1 MGVDGIDGTFKLT
14 TLDDLDDI
22 SNFKQSIWIWLTP
35 QGFQEFLFWM
45 WVQAYY
51 CDLGGPFLQSAFP
64 HAFTF
69 SI

>member
-1 MGVDGIDGTFKLT
+1 MGVDGIGGTFKLT

-45 WVQAYY
+45 
-51 CDLGGPFLQSAFP
+51 
-64 HAFTF
+64 
-69 SI
+69 